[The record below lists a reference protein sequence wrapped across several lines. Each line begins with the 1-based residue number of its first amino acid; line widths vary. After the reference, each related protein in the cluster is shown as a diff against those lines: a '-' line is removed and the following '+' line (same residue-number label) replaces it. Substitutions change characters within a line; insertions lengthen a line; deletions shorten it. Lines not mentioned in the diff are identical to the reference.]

1 MPLASVAV
9 RHLRGLGHHLEP
21 VVQIGKE
28 GVTEGITKATE
39 RALLD
44 HELIKV
50 RIGTEAPDG
59 REEAAKAI
67 AAAAKAEL
75 VQVLGR
81 TCLLYKR
88 HPQKPKI
95 KLPRAPASA
104 TKSELETERGSR
116 GGLRGGSR
124 ALSESRC
131 RCPGHGSSTGSRR
144 RSRPGSPCR

>member
-1 MPLASVAV
+1 MTLASVAI

-28 GVTEGITKATE
+28 GVTDGITKAAE

-50 RIGTEAPDG
+50 RIGTEVPDD
-59 REEAAKAI
+59 RQDAAKAL
-67 AAAAKAEL
+67 ATAAKAEL

-81 TCLLYKR
+81 TCLLYRR

-95 KLPRAPASA
+95 KLPRAPAA
-104 TKSELETERGSR
+104 AK
-116 GGLRGGSR
+116 
-124 ALSESRC
+124 
-131 RCPGHGSSTGSRR
+131 
-144 RSRPGSPCR
+144 

>member
-1 MPLASVAV
+1 MPLASVAL

-28 GVTEGITKATE
+28 GVTEGVTKAAE

-50 RIGTEAPDG
+50 RIGTEVPDD
-59 REEAAKAI
+59 RSVAAEAV

-81 TCLLYKR
+81 TCLLYRR

-95 KLPRAPASA
+95 KLPKAPVA
-104 TKSELETERGSR
+104 K
-116 GGLRGGSR
+116 
-124 ALSESRC
+124 
-131 RCPGHGSSTGSRR
+131 
-144 RSRPGSPCR
+144 